1 MKSAQDRALRT
12 AVAHFQ
18 AGRWAEAKALCAE
31 TLSAEPR
38 NVMALHLLGILHCQ
52 QGDVAKGAELIGE
65 AVRLQPDNPTVQ
77 YDLGQTRLA
86 LGRLEDAAAAFGH
99 ALALKPDFAE
109 AHNSLGNTRKNQG
122 RLADAAAAYGRA
134 IEAKPDFPE
143 AHNNLG
149 NALKE
154 LGRPAEAVASYHKAL
169 AVTPDYAEA
178 HFNLGLALKDLG
190 RLAEAAASYHKA
202 LAIKP
207 DYAEAHNNLG
217 NALKELGK
225 LDEAIASYNRALAGN
240 PNYAEAQYNRG
251 LALKDLGRV
260 EEAAGGY
267 RKALAIKP
275 DYAEVHNS
283 LGNALKDLGMLDEA
297 VASYHKALAI
307 KPDFAEAHNNLGN
320 AFVHLGK
327 LENAAA
333 SYQTALAIKPD
344 YAEAYRHLA
353 MVKNSSEYGND
364 IKDMEDVY
372 AIPGLDDQQRM
383 HLAFGLGK
391 SFEDLHQYEKA
402 FGYFLTGNAIKRGT
416 YEYSIESAEKS
427 FGRLKKLFVPDRFGG
442 PQATGL
448 ADPIPIFVL
457 GMPRSGTTLVEQIL
471 ASHPKVH
478 GAGEV
483 DHLQK
488 IVASSFA
495 DIEDARF
502 AECLNRATSRDFSRA
517 GDDYIRKIGRGA
529 DSAAF
534 VTDKMLPNFRLIG
547 MIKLMLPNA
556 KIVHCCRDPL
566 DTCLSI
572 FKNYFSLDGLDFAYD
587 LKELGR
593 YYNLYRDLMD
603 HWYSVLPDFIYN
615 IRYEDMVADHETQ
628 SRALMAYCGL
638 EWDEACLAFH
648 RTNRPVY
655 TASAAQIRRPIYAG
669 SVGSWERY
677 KPWLAPLLDQ
687 LADQKST
694 VGPD

>member
-1 MKSAQDRALRT
+1 
-12 AVAHFQ
+12 
-18 AGRWAEAKALCAE
+18 
-31 TLSAEPR
+31 
-38 NVMALHLLGILHCQ
+38 
-52 QGDVAKGAELIGE
+52 
-65 AVRLQPDNPTVQ
+65 
-77 YDLGQTRLA
+77 
-86 LGRLEDAAAAFGH
+86 
-99 ALALKPDFAE
+99 
-109 AHNSLGNTRKNQG
+109 LGNTRKNQG

-457 GMPRSGTTLVEQIL
+457 GMPRSSSACPAPARHWWSRYWPAT
-471 ASHPKVH
+471 PKSM
-478 GAGEV
+478 ARARWTICR
-483 DHLQK
+483 K
-488 IVASSFA
+488 SS
-495 DIEDARF
+495 
-502 AECLNRATSRDFSRA
+502 LLFSRA